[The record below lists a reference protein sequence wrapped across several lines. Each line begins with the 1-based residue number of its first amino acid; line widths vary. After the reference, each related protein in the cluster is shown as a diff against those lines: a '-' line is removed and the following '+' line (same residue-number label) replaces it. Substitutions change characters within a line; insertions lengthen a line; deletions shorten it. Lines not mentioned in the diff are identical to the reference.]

1 MCSSGDFGPLH
12 WIPCH
17 AGTKLTIAA
26 EAAHFAC
33 SIPNLACHE
42 NPAALSRVSESI
54 CNNQAAVPLSGSQ
67 AEQTS
72 STCDNCRERIS
83 ALLWGQPSI
92 SAVAATIPGL
102 CHAEPWSEN
111 VAKTILRTPLAT
123 ILPYLR
129 KHGVETLFTSDT
141 CRFLLFALTRT
152 IGASRQ

>member
-111 VAKTILRTPLAT
+111 VAKTRGEGPPWASLRRCLQHAQMMCCP
-123 ILPYLR
+123 
-129 KHGVETLFTSDT
+129 SD
-141 CRFLLFALTRT
+141 
-152 IGASRQ
+152 SRLSDAWLSRC